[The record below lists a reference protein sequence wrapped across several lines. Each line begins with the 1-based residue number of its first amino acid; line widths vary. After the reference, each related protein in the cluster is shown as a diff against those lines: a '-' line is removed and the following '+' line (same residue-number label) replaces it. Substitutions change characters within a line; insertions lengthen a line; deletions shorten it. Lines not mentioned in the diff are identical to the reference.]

1 VTASTALDGV
11 PASRTERG
19 FPCLDGARALAA
31 TAVVATHVTF
41 WAGDQTS
48 TFLGR
53 LFSRLD
59 IGVPIFFV
67 LSGFLLSRPMFAA
80 AARGRPG
87 PRTAAYLWRRAVRI
101 LPAYWLTVAAALL
114 LLPANAGAGPLD
126 WLRQLTLTQ
135 LYGPGWL
142 AAGLTHTWSLCT
154 EVAFYLVL
162 PLAGAGLLRLSRG
175 RPERPAPALVALA
188 AATVLGLGWVAVAW
202 QVRPPLTPMEQWLP
216 SFAGWFGAGMA
227 LAVLSVSDPAWRP
240 VRLAREL
247 AASLGTCWAA
257 AGALFW
263 ISTSTIAGDAGLA
276 VYSAAESIVRNV
288 LYLGV
293 AALFVLPLVLG
304 DPREGTVRRVLASP
318 PVRFLG
324 EISYGVF
331 LLHLLVLTG
340 AYSAFGWTPFT
351 GNVVLVFLGTWT
363 TTVVLATAL
372 YLLVERPLSRWRTL
386 VPDRRSE
393 PRPGSTE
400 ATSAVSATSASA

>member
-11 PASRTERG
+11 PASRTERV
-19 FPCLDGARALAA
+19 FPCLDGARAVAA
-31 TAVVATHVTF
+31 TAVVGTHVAF
-41 WAGDQTS
+41 WTGEQTPD
-48 TFLGR
+48 FVGR

-114 LLPANAGAGPLD
+114 LPVNAGAGPLA

-142 AAGLTHTWSLCT
+142 APGLTHTWSLCT

-162 PLAGAGLLRLSRG
+162 PLAGAGLLRLSRR
-175 RPERPAPALVALA
+175 RPQRPAPALVALV
-188 AATVLGLGWVAVAW
+188 AATVLGLVWMAVAW
-202 QVRPPLTPMEQWLP
+202 RVRPAFLPMEQWLP

-247 AASLGTCWAA
+247 AASLGTCWAGA
-257 AGALFW
+257 AALFW

-276 VYSAAESIVRNV
+276 VHDAAEAIVRNV

-304 DPREGTVRRVLASP
+304 DPRDGTVRRALASP

-331 LLHLLVLTG
+331 LVHVVVLTG
-340 AYSAFGWTPFT
+340 AYSAFGWAPFT

-363 TTVVLATAL
+363 TAVVIATAL
-372 YLLVERPLSRWRTL
+372 YLLVERPLSRWRAL
-386 VPDRRSE
+386 VPDRRSDS
-393 PRPGSTE
+393 RPGSIE